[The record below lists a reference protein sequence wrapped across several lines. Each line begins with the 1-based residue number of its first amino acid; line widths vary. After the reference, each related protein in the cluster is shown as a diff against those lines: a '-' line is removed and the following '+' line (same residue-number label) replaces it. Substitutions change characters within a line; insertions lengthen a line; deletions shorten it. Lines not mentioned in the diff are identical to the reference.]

1 LERERERQTDR
12 ERERERDR
20 EREIER
26 ERERETD
33 RQRERE
39 RERGSVN
46 AINQS
51 SIMGKGQ
58 GGDVGNG
65 SLFLPAMGNLHGQ
78 YNFQSIAI
86 ALVIMKDAYPQTK
99 LENAICLS
107 VVFMGAVFGQLV
119 FGYIGDLVGRN
130 RAMFLTN
137 LFCVVGAA
145 GSATITWK
153 KNEAVLYSS
162 IAIWRFILGMGVGGV
177 YPLSATATAEA
188 TQSEDRD
195 AILNKRK
202 RVSWVFFWQVPGSTL
217 PFLVAWILASAF
229 PDDVDLQWR
238 LTLGLGA
245 IPAMVVMWGSVNKEE
260 SAEFTQAKSETSL
273 SHALRKPLYWRKLIG
288 TGFGWFCYDIVHYGP
303 YLIAPVIINDIFD
316 TEGEAEDVGKVAWQ
330 TSFANSVGIP
340 GVLTC
345 IYMYKY
351 LGTKRQQWMGFL
363 FIMCSFLAMGG
374 LYDTV
379 DDGVLFFL
387 FCVMTFGINS
397 GPSVTTFVLPS
408 ETFPPEVR
416 ASFNGMSAA
425 MGKTGAT
432 LATFLDYFIYEKWGI
447 KYNLYLYAAV
457 ALMGAIITLLF
468 VEDVDDF
475 KGTKMNPGISEER
488 TLHKAAK
495 HTEYV

>member
-1 LERERERQTDR
+1 
-12 ERERERDR
+12 
-20 EREIER
+20 
-26 ERERETD
+26 
-33 RQRERE
+33 
-39 RERGSVN
+39 
-46 AINQS
+46 
-51 SIMGKGQ
+51 MGKGG

-99 LENAICLS
+99 LENAICLC

-119 FGYIGDLVGRN
+119 FGYIGDLMGRN

-137 LFCVVGAA
+137 LFCVIGAA

-177 YPLSATATAEA
+177 YPLSATSTSEA
-188 TQSEDRD
+188 TVDQSRD
-195 AILNKRK
+195 AVLKKRE

-217 PFLVAWILASAF
+217 PFLVAWALASLW
-229 PDDVDLQWR
+229 PEDVDLQWR

-245 IPAMVVMWGSVNKEE
+245 LPAAVVMWGSMNKEE
-260 SAEFTQAKSETSL
+260 SAEFTNAKEDTSL
-273 SHALRKPLYWRKLIG
+273 AHALKKPLYWRKLIG
-288 TGFGWFCYDIVHYGP
+288 TGFGWFCYDVVHYGP

-316 TEGEAEDVGKVAWQ
+316 TENEDEDVSKVAFQ
-330 TSFANSVGIP
+330 TSFANAIGVP

-345 IYMYKY
+345 IWLYKY

-363 FIMCSFLAMGG
+363 FIMASFLAMGG

-379 DDGVLFFL
+379 DDTILFIL

-408 ETFPPEVR
+408 ETFPAEVR
-416 ASFNGMSAA
+416 STFNGLSAA

-432 LATFLDYFIYEKWGI
+432 LATFLDYFIYEQWGI

-457 ALMGAIITLLF
+457 ALMGSIITILF
-468 VEDVDDF
+468 VEDVDDP
-475 KGTKMNPGISEER
+475 KGTKKNPNVSEEK
-488 TLHKAAK
+488 TFAKASK